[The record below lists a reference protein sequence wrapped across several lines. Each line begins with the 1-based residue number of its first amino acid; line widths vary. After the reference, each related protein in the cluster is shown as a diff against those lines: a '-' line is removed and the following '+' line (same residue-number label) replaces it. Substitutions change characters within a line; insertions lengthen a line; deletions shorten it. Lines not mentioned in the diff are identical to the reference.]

1 MRIYPGADGDFVLYE
16 DENDNYNYEKGIHA
30 TIAFHWDDGNRQLRV
45 FGRNGSYPGMPP
57 QRRFEVVIVGPDH
70 GVGIEVTPKADRT
83 AQYSGEEQLIQF

>member
-1 MRIYPGADGDFVLYE
+1 
-16 DENDNYNYEKGIHA
+16 
-30 TIAFHWDDGNRQLRV
+30 
-45 FGRNGSYPGMPP
+45 MPP